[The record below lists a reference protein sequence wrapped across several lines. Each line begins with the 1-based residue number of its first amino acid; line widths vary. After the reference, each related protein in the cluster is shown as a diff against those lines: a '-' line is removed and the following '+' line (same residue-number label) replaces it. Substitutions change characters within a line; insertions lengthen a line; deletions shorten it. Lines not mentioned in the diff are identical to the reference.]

1 MSRPRSAHPVDRP
14 FETRGRTA
22 VVATMHGKERVI
34 IPALAP
40 LGLAF
45 LPCPA
50 IDTDRFGT
58 FTRDIRRAGSQ
69 RAALD
74 AKARAGLAAA
84 PGADYAVASEGA
96 FGPHPAFP
104 FIPSGFEL
112 VGLLERQSGAMIVG
126 RYLSLDTNFRQAQAS
141 TIDEVEAFAQAIGF
155 PGHAIVLMAGRDGP
169 IIAKG
174 VSDRS
179 ILISQA
185 QAAIECGGSVWL
197 EADMRANRNP
207 QRMASISL
215 AVQELLSTLTTR
227 CPACDYPGWTPQTK
241 DGRPCLWC
249 ENPTFES
256 WIEVRQCGNC
266 GHQAERCLDADRRAE
281 PGLCLICNP

>member
-1 MSRPRSAHPVDRP
+1 MTQP
-14 FETRGRTA
+14 FDTHGKTA

-45 LPCPA
+45 LPRPP

-69 RAALD
+69 QEALA

-112 VGLLERQSGAMIVG
+112 VGLIERQSGAMIVG
-126 RYLSLDTNFRQAQAS
+126 RYLSLDTNFRQAQAQS
-141 TIDEVEAFAQAIGF
+141 IDEVESFAQAIGF
-155 PGHAIVLMAGRDGP
+155 PGHAIVLMAGQNGP

-174 VSDRS
+174 VSDRKR
-179 ILISQA
+179 LVA
-185 QAAIECGGSVWL
+185 QARASIAREGSIWL
-197 EADMRANRNP
+197 EADMRAHRNP

-215 AVQELLSTLTTR
+215 AAQDLLRALTAR
-227 CPACDYPGWTPQTK
+227 CPSCDYPGWTPRTE
-241 DGRPCLWC
+241 DGRPCRWC
-249 ENPTFES
+249 ASPTCEP
-256 WIEVRQCGNC
+256 WIEVRQCGKC
-266 GHQAERCLDADRRAE
+266 GHVAERCLDPERRAE
-281 PGLCLICNP
+281 PGHCSICNP

>member
-1 MSRPRSAHPVDRP
+1 MDRP

-74 AKARAGLAAA
+74 AKARAELAAA

-185 QAAIECGGSVWL
+185 QVAIECGGSVWL
-197 EADMRANRNP
+197 EADMRAHHNP
-207 QRMASISL
+207 HRMASIAL
-215 AVQELLSTLTTR
+215 AAEDLLLALTER
-227 CPACDYPGWTPQTK
+227 CPVCDYPGWTPRTK
-241 DGRPCLWC
+241 DGRPCRWC
-249 ENPTFES
+249 TSPTYEI
-256 WIEVRQCGNC
+256 WTEVRQCAMC
-266 GHQAERCLDADRRAE
+266 GHETTRCLDPDRRAE
-281 PGLCLICNP
+281 PGHCPSCNP